1 MARKSNYLLLNEY
14 KSENRM
20 DEYYAIVSHY
30 IQLQDLSAKE
40 GYKKLLSDS
49 GVDITK
55 LPSQKDFNK
64 INNVPYPSKSSKFTF
79 IDLFVGIG
87 GFRMALQNNGGA
99 CVFSSE
105 WDESAKETYFEN
117 YGEVPFGDITK
128 IDPKSIPDF
137 DVLAGGFPCQPFSS
151 IGKREGFKHKTQG
164 TLFFYIAEIIKEKK
178 PKAFILE
185 NVTGLLT
192 HDEGRTY
199 ETIMDVLQNEL
210 EYKVFPKVL
219 NSADFGVPQERK
231 RLYFVGFRKDIDSSN
246 ASVLSNRENFEKWV
260 TGDRVKVGVQYSDF
274 EKIVNFFNLNKEEI
288 KEIEA
293 TADKDIIG
301 NLESSGMP
309 KTDVIVYVYFKD
321 PNKDIK
327 HFTISCKKTNE
338 KAVSVHQYNADA
350 FADALNPNDSNLRIL
365 LNAFQKYG
373 NLRDFGEDN
382 KALLTE
388 SLKPYMK
395 KLVRWVLGGF
405 CGKNRTDVQLANYI
419 LISDDKDIFI
429 HTIDE
434 YTEELLKPENIVHF
448 GTPFGWT
455 YASGRKGKDIQLK
468 CKIIK

>member
-1 MARKSNYLLLNEY
+1 MPELDNSDRAQHGYN
-14 KSENRM
+14 
-20 DEYYAIVSHY
+20 
-30 IQLQDLSAKE
+30 AK
-40 GYKKLLSDS
+40 DS
-49 GVDITK
+49 LEQII
-55 LPSQKDFNK
+55 KDCL
-64 INNVPYPSKSSKFTF
+64 SKSYIKEYEKGYRCGYADYDNSQFFCNFLITF
-79 IDLFVGIG
+79 QDDVKWIINITTSLRDRVKMQQWDCYHIKKIVPSIDKSIL
-87 GFRMALQNNGGA
+87 
-99 CVFSSE
+99 
-105 WDESAKETYFEN
+105 TY
-117 YGEVPFGDITK
+117 PDDIK
-128 IDPKSIPDF
+128 IDELDAFQAYRLKIINHVHYSAID
-137 DVLAGGFPCQPFSS
+137 DVVGQRELYEMIQNYATKELSS
-151 IGKREGFKHKTQG
+151 GKRKDLIGN
-164 TLFFYIAEIIKEKK
+164 
-178 PKAFILE
+178 AFE
-185 NVTGLLT
+185 S
-192 HDEGRTY
+192 
-199 ETIMDVLQNEL
+199 TI
-210 EYKVFPKVL
+210 
-219 NSADFGVPQERK
+219 
-231 RLYFVGFRKDIDSSN
+231 

-260 TGDRVKVGVQYSDF
+260 TGNRVKVGVQYSDF

-288 KEIEA
+288 KGIEA

-405 CGKNRTDVQLANYI
+405 GGKNRTDLQLANYI

-448 GTPFGWT
+448 GSPFGWT

>member
-1 MARKSNYLLLNEY
+1 MPELDNSDRAQHGYN
-14 KSENRM
+14 
-20 DEYYAIVSHY
+20 
-30 IQLQDLSAKE
+30 AK
-40 GYKKLLSDS
+40 DS
-49 GVDITK
+49 LEQII
-55 LPSQKDFNK
+55 KDCL
-64 INNVPYPSKSSKFTF
+64 SKSYIKEYEKGYRCGYADYDNSQFFCNFLITF
-79 IDLFVGIG
+79 QDDVKWIINITTSLRDRVKMQQWDCYHIKKIVPSIDKSIL
-87 GFRMALQNNGGA
+87 
-99 CVFSSE
+99 
-105 WDESAKETYFEN
+105 TY
-117 YGEVPFGDITK
+117 PDDIK
-128 IDPKSIPDF
+128 IDELDAFQSYKLKIINHVHYSAID
-137 DVLAGGFPCQPFSS
+137 DVVGQRELYEMIQNYATKELSS
-151 IGKREGFKHKTQG
+151 GKRKDLIGN
-164 TLFFYIAEIIKEKK
+164 
-178 PKAFILE
+178 AFE
-185 NVTGLLT
+185 S
-192 HDEGRTY
+192 
-199 ETIMDVLQNEL
+199 TI
-210 EYKVFPKVL
+210 
-219 NSADFGVPQERK
+219 
-231 RLYFVGFRKDIDSSN
+231 

-288 KEIEA
+288 KGIEA

-405 CGKNRTDVQLANYI
+405 GGKNRTDVQLANYI

>member
-1 MARKSNYLLLNEY
+1 MPELDNSDRAQHGYN
-14 KSENRM
+14 
-20 DEYYAIVSHY
+20 
-30 IQLQDLSAKE
+30 AK
-40 GYKKLLSDS
+40 DS
-49 GVDITK
+49 LEQII
-55 LPSQKDFNK
+55 KDCL
-64 INNVPYPSKSSKFTF
+64 SKSYIKEYEKGYRCGYADYDNSQFFCNFLITF
-79 IDLFVGIG
+79 QDDVKWIINITTSLRDRVKMQQWDCYHIKKIVPSIDKSIL
-87 GFRMALQNNGGA
+87 
-99 CVFSSE
+99 
-105 WDESAKETYFEN
+105 TY
-117 YGEVPFGDITK
+117 PDDIK
-128 IDPKSIPDF
+128 IDELDAFEAYRLKIINHVHYSAID
-137 DVLAGGFPCQPFSS
+137 DVVGQRELYEMIQNYATKELSS
-151 IGKREGFKHKTQG
+151 GKRKDLIGN
-164 TLFFYIAEIIKEKK
+164 
-178 PKAFILE
+178 AFE
-185 NVTGLLT
+185 S
-192 HDEGRTY
+192 
-199 ETIMDVLQNEL
+199 TI
-210 EYKVFPKVL
+210 
-219 NSADFGVPQERK
+219 
-231 RLYFVGFRKDIDSSN
+231 
-246 ASVLSNRENFEKWV
+246 ASVLSNRDNFEKWV

-288 KEIEA
+288 KGIEA

-405 CGKNRTDVQLANYI
+405 GGKNRTDVQLANYI

>member
-1 MARKSNYLLLNEY
+1 MPELDNSDRAQHGYN
-14 KSENRM
+14 
-20 DEYYAIVSHY
+20 
-30 IQLQDLSAKE
+30 AK
-40 GYKKLLSDS
+40 DS
-49 GVDITK
+49 LEQII
-55 LPSQKDFNK
+55 KDCL
-64 INNVPYPSKSSKFTF
+64 SKSYIKEYEKGYRCGYADYDNSQFFCNFLITF
-79 IDLFVGIG
+79 QDDVKWIINITTSLRDRVKMQQWDCYHIKKIVPSIDKSIL
-87 GFRMALQNNGGA
+87 
-99 CVFSSE
+99 
-105 WDESAKETYFEN
+105 TY
-117 YGEVPFGDITK
+117 PDDIK
-128 IDPKSIPDF
+128 IDELDAFQAYRLKIINHVHYSAID
-137 DVLAGGFPCQPFSS
+137 DVVGQRELYEMIQNYATKELSS
-151 IGKREGFKHKTQG
+151 GKRKDLIGN
-164 TLFFYIAEIIKEKK
+164 
-178 PKAFILE
+178 AFE
-185 NVTGLLT
+185 S
-192 HDEGRTY
+192 
-199 ETIMDVLQNEL
+199 TI
-210 EYKVFPKVL
+210 
-219 NSADFGVPQERK
+219 
-231 RLYFVGFRKDIDSSN
+231 

-288 KEIEA
+288 KGIEA

-405 CGKNRTDVQLANYI
+405 GGKNRTDLQLANYI

-448 GTPFGWT
+448 GSPFGWT

>member
-1 MARKSNYLLLNEY
+1 MPELDNSDRAQHGYN
-14 KSENRM
+14 
-20 DEYYAIVSHY
+20 
-30 IQLQDLSAKE
+30 AK
-40 GYKKLLSDS
+40 DS
-49 GVDITK
+49 LEQII
-55 LPSQKDFNK
+55 KDCL
-64 INNVPYPSKSSKFTF
+64 SKSYIKEYEKGYRCGYADYDNSQFFCNFLITF
-79 IDLFVGIG
+79 QDDVKWIINITTSLRDRVKMQQWDCYHIKKIVPSIDKSIL
-87 GFRMALQNNGGA
+87 
-99 CVFSSE
+99 
-105 WDESAKETYFEN
+105 TY
-117 YGEVPFGDITK
+117 PDDIK
-128 IDPKSIPDF
+128 IDELDAFEAYRLKIINHVHYSAID
-137 DVLAGGFPCQPFSS
+137 DVVGQRELYEMIQNYATKELSS
-151 IGKREGFKHKTQG
+151 GKRKDLIGN
-164 TLFFYIAEIIKEKK
+164 
-178 PKAFILE
+178 AFE
-185 NVTGLLT
+185 S
-192 HDEGRTY
+192 
-199 ETIMDVLQNEL
+199 TI
-210 EYKVFPKVL
+210 
-219 NSADFGVPQERK
+219 
-231 RLYFVGFRKDIDSSN
+231 

-288 KEIEA
+288 KGIEA

-405 CGKNRTDVQLANYI
+405 GGKNRTDVQLANYI

>member
-1 MARKSNYLLLNEY
+1 MPELDNSDRAQHGYN
-14 KSENRM
+14 
-20 DEYYAIVSHY
+20 
-30 IQLQDLSAKE
+30 AK
-40 GYKKLLSDS
+40 DS
-49 GVDITK
+49 LEQII
-55 LPSQKDFNK
+55 KDCL
-64 INNVPYPSKSSKFTF
+64 SKSYIKEYEKGYRCGYADYDNSQFFCNFLITF
-79 IDLFVGIG
+79 QDDVKWIINITTSLRDRVKMQQWDCYHIKKIVPSIDKSIL
-87 GFRMALQNNGGA
+87 
-99 CVFSSE
+99 
-105 WDESAKETYFEN
+105 TY
-117 YGEVPFGDITK
+117 PDDIK
-128 IDPKSIPDF
+128 IDELDAFEAYRLKIINHVHYSAID
-137 DVLAGGFPCQPFSS
+137 DVVGQRELYEMIQNYATKELSS
-151 IGKREGFKHKTQG
+151 GKRKDLIGN
-164 TLFFYIAEIIKEKK
+164 
-178 PKAFILE
+178 AFE
-185 NVTGLLT
+185 S
-192 HDEGRTY
+192 
-199 ETIMDVLQNEL
+199 TI
-210 EYKVFPKVL
+210 
-219 NSADFGVPQERK
+219 
-231 RLYFVGFRKDIDSSN
+231 

-288 KEIEA
+288 KGIEA
-293 TADKDIIG
+293 TANKDIIG

-405 CGKNRTDVQLANYI
+405 GGKNRTDVQLANYI

-448 GTPFGWT
+448 GSPFGWT